1 MPGRSMHL
9 AFDYVLG
16 RKREEVWKAF
26 DNPDNMK
33 KWQPTLAAFEPMV
46 GTPGQEGAVS
56 KLTYREDGRQIVLM
70 ETITIRR
77 EPEEYGGTY
86 ESDMA
91 TSVIHNRFEPD
102 GPWTTRWNI
111 TIDFRFRG
119 LWRLLGPLFKGAIAR
134 RTRADLE
141 RFKIL
146 LESGQL

>member
-1 MPGRSMHL
+1 MHL

-26 DNPDNMK
+26 DNPHNMK
-33 KWQPTLAAFEPMV
+33 KWQPTLVAFEPLS

-56 KLTYREDGRQIVLM
+56 KLTYREDGRLIVLT
-70 ETITIRR
+70 ETVTTRR
-77 EPEEYGGTY
+77 EPGEFGGTY

-91 TSVIHNRFEPD
+91 TNVIHNRFERE
-102 GPWTTRWNI
+102 GPWTTRWSV
-111 TIDFRFRG
+111 TVDFRFRG
-119 LWRLLGPLFKGAIAR
+119 LWRLLGPLFKRVIAK

-141 RFKIL
+141 RFKTM